1 MSEVKNKRITTKKK
15 VLPLLPLRGLTVF
28 PYMTLHFDVGREKS
42 IKAVEEAMNSE
53 QLIFL
58 STQKDIKIDEPK
70 PEDVYT
76 FGTVS
81 KIKQIMKLQNGN
93 IRILVE
99 GIARGKI
106 VKITDEK
113 THFVA
118 ELRRYPVGKEETS
131 DHLEAFMRTA
141 KDLLDDYL
149 KFLPKLPSE
158 IIATIMN
165 ITNPEEFIDVVAGNI
180 FVKIED
186 KMEILSE
193 CDIYKRI
200 EKLIDIM
207 HNESQIMQIEFD
219 IATRVREEIDRH
231 QKEYYLREQLKAI
244 NEELGDKDGLQRDCD
259 EYREKISALNLADDI
274 KEKLLKDVDKLSKMS
289 TMSADSAVMR
299 NYLDIVLE
307 LPWGVYTKDRLSV
320 KQAKAILDAEHFGL
334 NEVKER
340 ITEFLAVKHIAKDYN
355 GTILCLVGPPG
366 VGKTSVAKSIAK
378 AMNRN
383 YVRISLGG
391 IRDEAEIRGHRK
403 TYVGAMPGRIVN
415 AIKQAK
421 SMNAFVLL
429 DEIDKLSSDF
439 KGDPSSALL
448 EVLDAEQNFS
458 FRDNFL
464 EIPMDLSDVVFVTTA
479 NSLDTISRPLLDRME
494 VINISSY
501 TLQEKIEIALN
512 HLIPKQ
518 RKKHGLDTK
527 KIRITRDAVRDIVNY
542 YTREAGVRNLER
554 SIAEI
559 CRKTAKNIV
568 ENDLK
573 SVTVTPINLDKYLG
587 KRKYMVTDIE
597 QTDEIG
603 VANGLAWTS
612 VGGDTLQIETNV
624 VPGTGKVELTGKL
637 GDVMKESAV
646 AAISY
651 IRANCDNLGI
661 ASDFYKK
668 FDIHVHVP
676 EGAVPKDGPSA
687 GITMATSVVSAL
699 TKTSVKHDVAMTGE
713 ITIRGRVLAIGG
725 LKEKAIAAHRAG
737 VKTVI
742 IPKQNEPD
750 ISDIPKIVRDELNFV
765 TVDNIDKVLDVA
777 LCERTITKDYK
788 FVEVETVKD
797 EEARLVLCF
806 LL

>member
-1 MSEVKNKRITTKKK
+1 MSDIKNKRIVTKKM

-42 IKAVEEAMNSE
+42 IKAVEEAMNGE
-53 QLIFL
+53 QRIFL
-58 STQKDIKIDEPK
+58 SSQKDIKTDEPK

-93 IRILVE
+93 VRILVE

-106 VKITDEK
+106 VNVIDEE
-113 THFVA
+113 THFLA
-118 ELRRYPVGKEETS
+118 EIRKYPLFNEES
-131 DHLEAFMRTA
+131 DDKLEAFMRTA
-141 KDLLDDYL
+141 KDMIDDYL
-149 KFLPKLPSE
+149 KFLPKMPHE
-158 IIATIMN
+158 IVATIMN
-165 ITNPEEFIDVVAGNI
+165 ITNPEEFVDVVAGNML
-180 FVKIED
+180 FKIED

-193 CDIYKRI
+193 TNIYKRM
-200 EKLIDIM
+200 EKLISIM
-207 HNESQIMQIEFD
+207 HNEAQIMKIEYD
-219 IATRVREEIDRH
+219 IASRVREEIDKH
-231 QKEYYLREQLKAI
+231 QREYYLREQVKAI
-244 NEELGDKDGLQRDCD
+244 NEELGDKDGLQSDCD
-259 EYREKISALNLADDI
+259 EYREKISALKLADDI
-274 KEKLLKDVDKLSKMS
+274 KEKLLKDVERLSKMS
-289 TMSADSAVMR
+289 TMSSDSSVMR
-299 NYLDIVLE
+299 NYLDTVLE
-307 LPWGVYTKDRLSV
+307 LPWGVYTKDRISV
-320 KQAKAILDAEHFGL
+320 KQARTILDADHFGL
-334 NEVKER
+334 DDVKER
-340 ITEFLAVKHIAKDYN
+340 ITEYLAVKHIAKDYN

-429 DEIDKLSSDF
+429 DEIDKLSSDY

-448 EVLDAEQNFS
+448 EVLDSEQNFS

-527 KIRITRDAVRDIVNY
+527 KLRITRDAARDIVNY

-568 ENDLK
+568 ENDVK
-573 SVTVTPINLDKYLG
+573 SVTVTPINLEKYLA
-587 KRKYMVTDIE
+587 KRKFKVTDIE
-597 QTDEIG
+597 PMDEIG

-624 VPGTGKVELTGKL
+624 VPGNGKIELTGKL
-637 GDVMKESAV
+637 GDVMKESAS

-651 IRANCDNLGI
+651 IRANCSKLGI
-661 ASDFYKK
+661 SEDFYKK

-687 GITMATSVVSAL
+687 GITIATSVVSAL
-699 TKTSVKHDVAMTGE
+699 TKTPVRHDIAMTGE
-713 ITIRGRVLAIGG
+713 ITIRGRVLPIGG

-737 VKTVI
+737 AKTVI

-750 ISDIPKIVRDELNFV
+750 IEDIPQTVRDELEFV
-765 TVDNIDKVLDVA
+765 TVDNVGKVLETA
-777 LCERTITKDYK
+777 LCEKMIANEYK
-788 FVEVETVKD
+788 FVEVESAKN
-797 EEARLVLCF
+797 EEASIKQ
-806 LL
+806 

>member
-1 MSEVKNKRITTKKK
+1 MVKNKRIITKKM

-28 PYMTLHFDVGREKS
+28 PYMVLHFDVGRDKS
-42 IKAVEEAMNSE
+42 IKAVEEAMNNE

-58 STQKDIKIDEPK
+58 STQKDIKTDDPK

-106 VKITDEK
+106 AKILDET
-113 THFVA
+113 THYVA
-118 ELRRYPVGKEETS
+118 ELRRYPAARVESTDEV
-131 DHLEAFMRTA
+131 EAFMRAA
-141 KDLLDDYL
+141 KDMLDDYL
-149 KFLPKLPSE
+149 KFLPKLPHE
-158 IIATIMN
+158 IVAQIMN
-165 ITNPEEFIDVVAGNI
+165 ITEVEEFIDVVAGNI
-180 FVKIED
+180 FVKQED
-186 KMEILSE
+186 KMKILSE
-193 CDIYKRI
+193 TDIYKRM
-200 EKLIDIM
+200 EKLIEIM
-207 HNESQIMQIEFD
+207 NNESQIMKIEYD
-219 IATRVREEIDRH
+219 IAARVKEEMDRH
-231 QKEYYLREQLKAI
+231 QKEYYLREQVKAI
-244 NEELGDKDGLQRDCD
+244 NEELGDKDGHQSDCD
-259 EYREKISALNLADDI
+259 EYRSKISKLSFSDNI
-274 KEKLLKDVDKLSKMS
+274 KEKLLKDVDRLSKMS
-289 TMSADSAVMR
+289 TMSSDSAVMR

-320 KQAKAILDAEHFGL
+320 KQAKNILDADHYGL
-334 NEVKER
+334 EDVKER
-340 ITEFLAVKHIAKDYN
+340 IIEFLSVKHIARDYN

-366 VGKTSVAKSIAK
+366 VGKTSVAKSIAR

-421 SMNAFVLL
+421 SMNAFILL
-429 DEIDKLSSDF
+429 DEIDKLSSDY

-448 EVLDAEQNFS
+448 EVLDSEQNFS

-464 EIPMDLSDVVFVTTA
+464 EIPIDLSDVVFVTTA

-501 TLQEKIEIALN
+501 TLQEKIEITLD

-527 KIRITRDAVRDIVNY
+527 NLRITRDAVRDIVNY
-542 YTREAGVRNLER
+542 YTKESGVRNLER

-568 ENDLK
+568 ENGVK
-573 SVTVTPINLDKYLG
+573 SVIVTPINLEKYLG
-587 KRKYMVTDIE
+587 KRKFLFTDIE
-597 QTDEIG
+597 NNDEIG

-624 VPGTGKVELTGKL
+624 MPGTGKIELTGKL

-651 IRANCDNLGI
+651 IRANCDKLGI
-661 ASDFYKK
+661 VPDFYKK

-687 GITMATSVVSAL
+687 GITIATSVVSAL
-699 TKTSVKHDVAMTGE
+699 TKIPVRRDVAMTGE

-725 LKEKAIAAHRAG
+725 LKEKSIAAHRAG

-750 ISDIPKIVRDELNFV
+750 IADIPEIVRNELNFI
-765 TVDNIDKVLDVA
+765 TVDNIDKVLSVA
-777 LCERTITKDYK
+777 LCDKPAVKDYK
-788 FVEVETVKD
+788 FVDVKTAKS
-797 EEARLVLCF
+797 EEAMIKQ
-806 LL
+806 

>member
-1 MSEVKNKRITTKKK
+1 MVKNKRIITKKM

-28 PYMTLHFDVGREKS
+28 PYMVLHFDVGRDKS
-42 IKAVEEAMNSE
+42 IKAVEEAMNNE

-58 STQKDIKIDEPK
+58 STQKDIKTDDPK

-106 VKITDEK
+106 AKILDET
-113 THFVA
+113 THYVA
-118 ELRRYPVGKEETS
+118 ELRRYPAARVESTDEV
-131 DHLEAFMRTA
+131 EAFMRAA
-141 KDLLDDYL
+141 KDMLDDYL
-149 KFLPKLPSE
+149 KFLPKHPHE
-158 IIATIMN
+158 IVAQIMN
-165 ITNPEEFIDVVAGNI
+165 ITEVEEFIDVVAGNI
-180 FVKIED
+180 FVKQED
-186 KMEILSE
+186 KMKILSE
-193 CDIYKRI
+193 TDIYKRM
-200 EKLIDIM
+200 EKLIEIM
-207 HNESQIMQIEFD
+207 NNESQIMKIEYD
-219 IATRVREEIDRH
+219 IAARVKEEMDRH
-231 QKEYYLREQLKAI
+231 QKEYYLREQVKAI
-244 NEELGDKDGLQRDCD
+244 NEELGDKDGHQSDCN
-259 EYREKISALNLADDI
+259 EYRSKISKLSFSDNI
-274 KEKLLKDVDKLSKMS
+274 KEKLLKDVDRLSKMS
-289 TMSADSAVMR
+289 TMSSDSAVMR

-320 KQAKAILDAEHFGL
+320 KQAKNILDADHYGL
-334 NEVKER
+334 EDVKER
-340 ITEFLAVKHIAKDYN
+340 IIEFLSVKHIARDYN

-366 VGKTSVAKSIAK
+366 VGKTSVAKSIAR

-421 SMNAFVLL
+421 SMNAFILL
-429 DEIDKLSSDF
+429 DEIDKLSSDY

-448 EVLDAEQNFS
+448 EVLDSEQNFS

-464 EIPMDLSDVVFVTTA
+464 EIPIDLSDVVFVTTA

-501 TLQEKIEIALN
+501 TLQEKIEITLD

-527 KIRITRDAVRDIVNY
+527 NLRITRDAVRDIVNY
-542 YTREAGVRNLER
+542 YTKESGVRNLER

-568 ENDLK
+568 ENGVK
-573 SVTVTPINLDKYLG
+573 SVIVTPINLEKYLG
-587 KRKYMVTDIE
+587 KRKFLFTDIE
-597 QTDEIG
+597 NNDEIG
-603 VANGLAWTS
+603 VANGLAWTR

-624 VPGTGKVELTGKL
+624 MPGTGKIELTGKL

-651 IRANCDNLGI
+651 IRANCDKLGI
-661 ASDFYKK
+661 VPDFYKK

-687 GITMATSVVSAL
+687 GITIATSVISAL
-699 TKTSVKHDVAMTGE
+699 TKIPVRRDVAMTGE

-725 LKEKAIAAHRAG
+725 LKEKSIAAHRAG

-750 ISDIPKIVRDELNFV
+750 IADIPEIVRNELNFI
-765 TVDNIDKVLDVA
+765 TVDNIDKVLSVA
-777 LCERTITKDYK
+777 LCDKPAVKDYK
-788 FVEVETVKD
+788 FVDVKTAKS
-797 EEARLVLCF
+797 EEAMIKQ
-806 LL
+806 

>member
-1 MSEVKNKRITTKKK
+1 MSEVKNKRITTKKM

-28 PYMTLHFDVGREKS
+28 PHMVLHFDVGREKS
-42 IKAVEEAMNSE
+42 IKAVEEAMSSE

-58 STQKDIKIDEPK
+58 ATQKDIKTDDPK
-70 PEDVYT
+70 PDDVYT

-99 GIARGKI
+99 GIARGRI

-113 THFVA
+113 THYVA
-118 ELRRYPVGKEETS
+118 ELRRYPAAKFEPTDET
-131 DHLEAFMRTA
+131 EAFMRA
-141 KDLLDDYL
+141 GKDMLEDYL
-149 KFLPKLPSE
+149 KYLPKLPHE
-158 IIATIMN
+158 IIAQVMN
-165 ITNPEEFIDVVAGNI
+165 ITDAEEFIDVIAGNI
-180 FVKIED
+180 FVKQED

-193 CDIYKRI
+193 CDIYKRM

-207 HNESQIMQIEFD
+207 NNESQIMKIEYD
-219 IATRVREEIDRH
+219 IAARVKEEMDRH
-231 QKEYYLREQLKAI
+231 QKEYYLREQVKAI
-244 NEELGDKDGLQRDCD
+244 NEELGDKDGIQSDCD
-259 EYREKISALNLADDI
+259 EYRTKISNLNVSDEI
-274 KEKLLKDVDKLSKMS
+274 KEKLFKDVDRLSKMS
-289 TMSADSAVMR
+289 TMTADSAVIR
-299 NYLDIVLE
+299 NYLDVVLE
-307 LPWGVYTKDRLSV
+307 LPWGVYTKDRISV
-320 KQAKAILDAEHFGL
+320 KQAKNILNAEHFGL
-334 NEVKER
+334 EDVKER

-366 VGKTSVAKSIAK
+366 VGKTSVAKSIAR

-429 DEIDKLSSDF
+429 DEIDKLSSDY

-448 EVLDAEQNFS
+448 EVLDSEQNFS

-501 TLQEKIEIALN
+501 TLQEKVEIALN

-527 KIRITRDAVRDIVNY
+527 NLRITRDAVRDIAVY
-542 YTREAGVRNLER
+542 YTKEAGVRNLER
-554 SIAEI
+554 SIGEI

-568 ENDLK
+568 ENEVK
-573 SVTVTPINLDKYLG
+573 SVTVTPINLEKYLG
-587 KRKYMVTDIE
+587 KRKFLYTDIGNK
-597 QTDEIG
+597 DEIG
-603 VANGLAWTS
+603 VVNGLAWTS
-612 VGGDTLQIETNV
+612 VGGDTLQVETNV
-624 VPGTGKVELTGKL
+624 VPGTGKIELTGKL
-637 GDVMKESAV
+637 GEVMKESAV

-651 IRANCDNLGI
+651 IRANCDKLDI

-687 GITMATSVVSAL
+687 GITIATSVVSAL
-699 TKTSVKHDVAMTGE
+699 TKTPVKHNVAMTGE
-713 ITIRGRVLAIGG
+713 ITIRGRVLPIGG

-737 VKTVI
+737 INTVI
-742 IPKQNEPD
+742 IPSQNEPD
-750 ISDIPKIVRDELNFV
+750 INDIPEVVRNELDFIK
-765 TVDNIDKVLDVA
+765 VDNIDKVLSVA
-777 LCERTITKDYK
+777 LCDKPLLNDYK
-788 FVEVETVKD
+788 FVDIESSSD
-797 EEARLVLCF
+797 EEARIRQ
-806 LL
+806 

>member
-1 MSEVKNKRITTKKK
+1 MSEVKSKRIVTKKM

-58 STQKDIKIDEPK
+58 SSQKDIKTDEPK
-70 PEDVYT
+70 PEDVCV

-93 IRILVE
+93 VRILVE
-99 GIARGKI
+99 GLARGKI
-106 VKITDEK
+106 VKIFDEQ
-113 THFVA
+113 THYVA
-118 ELRRYPVGKEETS
+118 ELRRYPLYNAEIDDK
-131 DHLEAFMRTA
+131 LEAFMRTA
-141 KDLLDDYL
+141 KAMLDDYL
-149 KFLPKLPSE
+149 KILPKMPQE

-165 ITNPEEFIDVVAGNI
+165 ITNPEEFVDVVAGNM
-180 FVKIED
+180 FSKMED
-186 KMEILSE
+186 KMKILSE
-193 CDIYKRI
+193 TDMHKRM

-207 HNESQIMQIEFD
+207 HNESQIMRLEFD
-219 IATRVREEIDRH
+219 IASKVREEMDRH
-231 QKEYYLREQLKAI
+231 QKEYYLREQIKVI
-244 NEELGDKDGLQRDCD
+244 NEELGDKDGLQSDCD
-259 EYREKISALNLADDI
+259 DYREKISALNLSDDI
-274 KEKLLKDVDKLSKMS
+274 KEKLLKDVDRLSKMS
-289 TMSADSAVMR
+289 TMSSDSAVMR
-299 NYLDIVLE
+299 NYLDTVLE

-320 KQAKAILDAEHFGL
+320 KQAAAILDAEHFGL
-334 NEVKER
+334 EEVKER

-429 DEIDKLSSDF
+429 DEIDKLSSDY

-448 EVLDAEQNFS
+448 EVLDGEQNFS

-554 SIAEI
+554 SIAGI
-559 CRKTAKNIV
+559 CRKIAKNIV
-568 ENDLK
+568 ENDVK
-573 SVTVTPINLDKYLG
+573 SVTVTPINLEKYLG
-587 KRKYMVTDIE
+587 KRKYVVTDIE

-624 VPGTGKVELTGKL
+624 VPGTGKVDLTGKL
-637 GDVMKESAV
+637 GSVMKESAV

-651 IRANCDNLGI
+651 IRANSDKFGI
-661 ASDFYKK
+661 ESDFYKK
-668 FDIHVHVP
+668 LDIHIHVP

-687 GITMATSVVSAL
+687 GITMAASVVSAL
-699 TKTSVKHDVAMTGE
+699 TKTPLKHEIAMTGE

-737 VKTVI
+737 AKTVI

-750 ISDIPKIVRDELNFV
+750 INDVPQAVRDEIKFI
-765 TVDNIDKVLDVA
+765 TVDNMDKVLSVA
-777 LCERTITKDYK
+777 LCKKPVTKDYQ
-788 FVEVETVKD
+788 FVEVGSVKD
-797 EEARLVLCF
+797 EEARIKQ
-806 LL
+806 

>member
-568 ENDLK
+568 ENDVK

-797 EEARLVLCF
+797 EEARIKQ
-806 LL
+806 

>member
-1 MSEVKNKRITTKKK
+1 MSEIKNKRINTKKI

-42 IKAVEEAMNSE
+42 IKAVEEAMNND

-58 STQKDIKIDEPK
+58 SSQKDIKTDDPK
-70 PEDVYT
+70 PEDVYS
-76 FGTVS
+76 FGTVTR
-81 KIKQIMKLQNGN
+81 IKQIMKLQNGN
-93 IRILVE
+93 VRILVE
-99 GIARGKI
+99 GLNRGKI
-106 VKITDEK
+106 VKIHDET

-118 ELRRYPVGKEETS
+118 ELRSFPLNKYET
-131 DHLEAFMRTA
+131 DDTLEAFMRTA
-141 KDLLDDYL
+141 KDMLDEYL
-149 KFLPKLPSE
+149 KILPKMPHE
-158 IIATIMN
+158 IVATIMN
-165 ITNPEEFIDVVAGNI
+165 ITNPEEFIDVVAGNMI
-180 FVKIED
+180 GKIED

-193 CDIYKRI
+193 TDIYKRI

-207 HNESQIMQIEFD
+207 HSESQILKLEFD
-219 IATRVREEIDRH
+219 IASKVREEMDRH
-231 QKEYYLREQLKAI
+231 QKEYYLREQVKAI
-244 NEELGDKDGLQRDCD
+244 NEELGEKDGLQAECD
-259 EYREKISALNLADDI
+259 EYREKISNLKLSDDI

-289 TMSADSAVMR
+289 AMSADGAVMR
-299 NYLDIVLE
+299 NYLDVILE
-307 LPWGVYTKDRLSV
+307 LPWGVYTKDRISV
-320 KQAKAILDAEHFGL
+320 KQAKTILDAEHFGL
-334 NEVKER
+334 EDVKER
-340 ITEFLAVKHIAKDYN
+340 IIEFLAVKQLAGDYN
-355 GTILCLVGPPG
+355 GTVLCLVGPPG

-448 EVLDAEQNFS
+448 EVLDSEQNFS

-464 EIPMDLSDVVFVTTA
+464 EIPMDLSDMIFVTTA

-501 TLQEKIEIALN
+501 TLHEKIEIALN

-518 RKKHGLDTK
+518 RKKHWLDNR

-559 CRKTAKNIV
+559 CRKIAKNIV
-568 ENDLK
+568 ENDIK
-573 SVTVTPINLDKYLG
+573 SITVTPLNIEKYLG
-587 KRKYMVTDIE
+587 KRKYMVHDIE
-597 QTDEIG
+597 QIDEIG

-624 VPGTGKVELTGKL
+624 VSGTGKIELTGKL

-651 IRANCDNLGI
+651 IRANCDKLGI
-661 ASDFYKK
+661 EKDFYKNY
-668 FDIHVHVP
+668 DIHVHVP

-687 GITMATSVVSAL
+687 GITIATSVVSAL
-699 TKTSVKHDVAMTGE
+699 AQRPVNHKVAMTGE
-713 ITIRGRVLAIGG
+713 ITIRGRVLTIGG

-737 VKTVI
+737 ATTVI
-742 IPKQNEPD
+742 IPKQNEAD
-750 ISDIPKIVRDELNFV
+750 INDIPKIVRDELEFV
-765 TVDNIDKVLDVA
+765 TVSDIGEVLEVA
-777 LCERTITKDYK
+777 LCKKTLKKEYQ
-788 FVEVETVKD
+788 FVDVESSGN
-797 EEARLVLCF
+797 EGARIKQ
-806 LL
+806 

>member
-1 MSEVKNKRITTKKK
+1 MSEVKNKRITTKKM

-28 PYMTLHFDVGREKS
+28 PYMVLHFDVGREKS
-42 IKAVEEAMNSE
+42 IKAVEEAMNNE

-58 STQKDIKIDEPK
+58 STQKDIKTDDPK

-106 VKITDEK
+106 VNIFDET
-113 THFVA
+113 THYLA
-118 ELRRYPVGKEETS
+118 ELRKYPSAKIESTDEV
-131 DHLEAFMRTA
+131 EAFMRAA
-141 KDLLDDYL
+141 KDMLDDYL
-149 KFLPKLPSE
+149 KYLPKLPHE
-158 IIATIMN
+158 IIAQVMN
-165 ITNPEEFIDVVAGNI
+165 INDVEEFIDVVAGNI
-180 FVKIED
+180 FVKQED

-193 CDIYKRI
+193 TNIIKRM

-207 HNESQIMQIEFD
+207 NNESQIMKIEFD
-219 IATRVREEIDRH
+219 IAARVKNEMDRH
-231 QKEYYLREQLKAI
+231 QKEYYLREQVKAI
-244 NEELGDKDGLQRDCD
+244 NEELGDKDGLQSDCD
-259 EYREKISALNLADDI
+259 EYRTKISKLNVTDEI
-274 KEKLLKDVDKLSKMS
+274 KEKLLKDVDRLSKMS
-289 TMSADSAVMR
+289 AMSADSAVMR
-299 NYLDIVLE
+299 NYLDVVLE

-320 KQAKAILDAEHFGL
+320 KQAKNILDADHYGL
-334 NEVKER
+334 DDVKER
-340 ITEFLAVKHIAKDYN
+340 ITEYLAVKHITKDYN
-355 GTILCLVGPPG
+355 GTILCFVGPPG

-429 DEIDKLSSDF
+429 DEIDKLSSDY

-448 EVLDAEQNFS
+448 EVLDSEQNFS

-464 EIPMDLSDVVFVTTA
+464 EIPMDLSNIVFVTTA
-479 NSLDTISRPLLDRME
+479 NSLETISRPLLDRME

-501 TLQEKIEIALN
+501 TLQEKIEITLN

-518 RKKHGLDTK
+518 RKKHGLDAKTL
-527 KIRITRDAVRDIVNY
+527 RITRDAVRDIVNY
-542 YTREAGVRNLER
+542 YTKEAGVRNLER

-568 ENDLK
+568 ENDVK
-573 SVTVTPINLDKYLG
+573 SVTVTPINLEKYLG
-587 KRKYMVTDIE
+587 KRKFMYADIE
-597 QTDEIG
+597 NSDEVG

-651 IRANCDNLGI
+651 IRANCDKLGI
-661 ASDFYKK
+661 ANDFYKK

-687 GITMATSVVSAL
+687 GITIATSVVSAL
-699 TKTSVKHDVAMTGE
+699 TEIPVKHDVAMTGE
-713 ITIRGRVLAIGG
+713 ITIRGRVLPIGG

-737 VKTVI
+737 AKTVI

-750 ISDIPKIVRDELNFV
+750 INDIPEVVRNELDFV
-765 TVDNIDKVLDVA
+765 TVDNIGKVLSVA
-777 LCERTITKDYK
+777 LCEKPIVKDYK
-788 FVEVETVKD
+788 FVDVETVNN
-797 EEARLVLCF
+797 EEAVIKQ
-806 LL
+806 

>member
-1 MSEVKNKRITTKKK
+1 MVKNKRIITKKM

-28 PYMTLHFDVGREKS
+28 PYMVLHFDVGRDKS
-42 IKAVEEAMNSE
+42 IKAVEEAMNNE

-58 STQKDIKIDEPK
+58 STQKDIKTDDPK

-106 VKITDEK
+106 AKILDET
-113 THFVA
+113 THYVA
-118 ELRRYPVGKEETS
+118 ELRRYPAARVESTDEV
-131 DHLEAFMRTA
+131 EAFMRAA
-141 KDLLDDYL
+141 KDMLDDYL
-149 KFLPKLPSE
+149 KFLPKHPHE
-158 IIATIMN
+158 IVAQIMN
-165 ITNPEEFIDVVAGNI
+165 ITEVEEFIDVVAGNI
-180 FVKIED
+180 FVKQED
-186 KMEILSE
+186 KMKILSE
-193 CDIYKRI
+193 TDIYKRM
-200 EKLIDIM
+200 EKLIEIM
-207 HNESQIMQIEFD
+207 NNESQIMKIEYD
-219 IATRVREEIDRH
+219 IAARVKEEMDRH
-231 QKEYYLREQLKAI
+231 QKEYYLREQVKAI
-244 NEELGDKDGLQRDCD
+244 NEELGDKDGHQSDCN
-259 EYREKISALNLADDI
+259 EYRSKISKLSFSDNI
-274 KEKLLKDVDKLSKMS
+274 KEKLLKDVDRLSKMS
-289 TMSADSAVMR
+289 TMSSDSAVMR

-320 KQAKAILDAEHFGL
+320 KQAKNILDADHYGL
-334 NEVKER
+334 EDVKER
-340 ITEFLAVKHIAKDYN
+340 IIEFLSVKHIARDYN

-366 VGKTSVAKSIAK
+366 VGKTSVAKSIAR

-421 SMNAFVLL
+421 SMNAFILL
-429 DEIDKLSSDF
+429 DEIDKLSSDY

-448 EVLDAEQNFS
+448 EVLDSEQNFS

-464 EIPMDLSDVVFVTTA
+464 EIPIDLSDVVFVTTA

-501 TLQEKIEIALN
+501 TLQEKIEITLD

-527 KIRITRDAVRDIVNY
+527 NLRITRDAVRDIVNY
-542 YTREAGVRNLER
+542 YTKESGVRNLER

-568 ENDLK
+568 ENGVK
-573 SVTVTPINLDKYLG
+573 SVIVTPINLEKYLG
-587 KRKYMVTDIE
+587 KRKFLFTDIE
-597 QTDEIG
+597 NNDEIG

-624 VPGTGKVELTGKL
+624 MPGTGKIELTGKL

-651 IRANCDNLGI
+651 IRANCDKLGI
-661 ASDFYKK
+661 VPDFYKK

-687 GITMATSVVSAL
+687 GITIATSVISAL
-699 TKTSVKHDVAMTGE
+699 TKIPVRRDVAMTGE

-725 LKEKAIAAHRAG
+725 LKEKSIAAHRAG

-750 ISDIPKIVRDELNFV
+750 IADIPEIVRNELNFI
-765 TVDNIDKVLDVA
+765 TVDNIDKVLSVA
-777 LCERTITKDYK
+777 LCDKPAVKDYK
-788 FVEVETVKD
+788 FVDVKTAKS
-797 EEARLVLCF
+797 EEAMIKQ
-806 LL
+806 

>member
-1 MSEVKNKRITTKKK
+1 M

-42 IKAVEEAMNSE
+42 IKAVEEAMNNE
-53 QLIFL
+53 QLILL
-58 STQKDIKIDEPK
+58 SSQKDIKTDDPK
-70 PEDVYT
+70 PEDVYS

-93 IRILVE
+93 VRILVE

-106 VKITDEK
+106 VKIFDEK

-118 ELRRYPVGKEETS
+118 ELRKISPYKVEN
-131 DHLEAFMRTA
+131 DDILEASMRTA
-141 KDLLDDYL
+141 KAILDDYL
-149 KFLPKLPSE
+149 KILPKIPQE

-165 ITNPEEFIDVVAGNI
+165 ISNPEEFIDVVAGNMLG
-180 FVKIED
+180 KMED
-186 KMEILSE
+186 KMLILSE
-193 CDIYKRI
+193 TNIYKRM
-200 EKLIDIM
+200 ELLIDLM
-207 HNESQIMQIEFD
+207 HNESQIMKLEFD
-219 IATRVREEIDRH
+219 IASKVKEGLDKN
-231 QKEYYLREQLKAI
+231 QKEYYLREQLKVI
-244 NEELGDKDGLQRDCD
+244 NEELGDKDSIQSDCD
-259 EYREKISALNLADDI
+259 DYREKISKLNLSDDI
-274 KEKLLKDVDKLSKMS
+274 KEKLLKDVDRLSKMQA
-289 TMSADSAVMR
+289 MSADSSVMR

-307 LPWGVYTKDRLSV
+307 LPWGIYTKDRISL
-320 KQAKAILDAEHFGL
+320 KQAKTILDADHYGL
-334 NEVKER
+334 KDVKER
-340 ITEFLAVKHIAKDYN
+340 ITEFLAVKQISKEYN
-355 GTILCLVGPPG
+355 STILCLAGPPG
-366 VGKTSVAKSIAK
+366 VGKTSIAKSMAK

-421 SMNAFVLL
+421 SMNALVLL

-464 EIPMDLSDVVFVTTA
+464 EIPMDLSNIIFVTTA

-494 VINISSY
+494 VINVSSY

-512 HLIPKQ
+512 HLVPKQ
-518 RKKHGLDTK
+518 RKKHGLDKK
-527 KIRITRDAVRDIVNY
+527 KIRFTRDAVRDIVNY

-559 CRKTAKNIV
+559 CRKIAKTIV
-568 ENDLK
+568 ENDVK
-573 SVTVTPINLDKYLG
+573 SVSVTPINLEKYLG
-587 KRKYMVTDIE
+587 KRKYLISEIE
-597 QTDEIG
+597 KNDEIG

-624 VPGTGKVELTGKL
+624 VPGSGKVELTGKL

-651 IRANCDNLGI
+651 VRANCKKLNIDE
-661 ASDFYKK
+661 DFYKK
-668 FDIHVHVP
+668 YDIHVHVP

-687 GITMATSVVSAL
+687 GITIATSVISSL
-699 TKTSVKHDVAMTGE
+699 TKRPVKCDVAMTGE

-737 VKTVI
+737 AKTVI

-750 ISDIPKIVRDELNFV
+750 IEDIPETVRCELNFV
-765 TVDNIDKVLDVA
+765 TVDNIDKVLETA
-777 LCERTITKDYK
+777 LNKATVENDYNFVGVDSTKG
-788 FVEVETVKD
+788 
-797 EEARLVLCF
+797 EEARINQ
-806 LL
+806 